1 MGMSDGAR
9 EEPGAR
15 RKPVTIAEVAAA
27 AKVSVSTAARVLRGD
42 DATVDPRMASRVR
55 REAAKLH
62 YVPNALARSLRGGGP
77 LTVGLIVGDM
87 LDPYYGTIAESVTE
101 AAESEHSMVAIVSNM
116 QRDPALELRQ
126 ARQLWSHRVAGL
138 ILAGGSFDQH
148 RLHDELTATVA
159 EIQRSGTLVVSL
171 SPRQVPG
178 LPTFSVDPVRTGEL
192 MAARLLGAG
201 LNRIGVLS
209 GPLLSEATRGRA
221 EGARAFLEERGA
233 QVSAHSGDYTPES
246 SRRLAVQ
253 LLDAM
258 PDVDGIVVATDAMA
272 IEVVGELRSRGLK
285 VPDDVSVVSA
295 GNTRLTR
302 YSTPQLTS
310 VDVRLA
316 EAGRAALS
324 YIAAN
329 VGVAR
334 PAEPQPLGESF
345 LVERQSA
352 RPLFNS

>member
-1 MGMSDGAR
+1 MSDRAD
-9 EEPGAR
+9 EAPGAR
-15 RKPVTIAEVAAA
+15 RRPVTIAEVAAA

-42 DATVDPRMASRVR
+42 DAKVDRLMASRVR

-62 YVPNALARSLRGGGP
+62 YVPNALARSLRGAGP

-148 RLHDELTATVA
+148 RLQEEFNATVA

-171 SPRQVPG
+171 SPRQVPD
-178 LPTFSVDPVRTGEL
+178 LPTFSVDAIKTGEL
-192 MAARLLGAG
+192 MAARLLDAG
-201 LNRIGVLS
+201 LTRIGVMS
-209 GPLLSEATRGRA
+209 GPLLSEATRGRV
-221 EGARAFLEERGA
+221 EGARNFLEPRGA
-233 QVSAHSGDYTPES
+233 HVLAHSGDYTPES
-246 SRRLAVQ
+246 SRRLTVQ
-253 LLDAM
+253 LLDDM
-258 PDVDGIVVATDAMA
+258 PDLEGIVVATDAMA
-272 IEVVGELRSRGLK
+272 IEVVGELRRRGLK

-295 GNTRLTR
+295 GNTRLAG
-302 YSTPQLTS
+302 YASPQLTS
-310 VDVRLA
+310 VDVRLS
-316 EAGRAALS
+316 EAGRAALN

-329 VGVAR
+329 VGATR
-334 PAEPQPLGESF
+334 PVEPQALGEPF

-352 RPLFNS
+352 RPIAS